1 VTRAVVSIDGVLVE
15 PERATISVF
24 DRGLLYG
31 DGCFEVLRTWGGV
44 AVELSAHLDRMF
56 ETIGFLAIKSLP
68 REAIGAAVEAA
79 IRAAGPGEHRIR
91 IVVTRGPGGVATP
104 LAELGP
110 GRTIIIVEPL
120 VPAATEGVSLAVV
133 DWALPPRS
141 GRGHKT
147 LAYLDHVIARE
158 LARAAGADEGVRL
171 DASGA
176 VVEGATSNLFI
187 VTGGAVA
194 TPTTVGGVLPGIVR
208 ERVLAICGQLGI
220 AAEARRV
227 TLDELHAA
235 DEIFVTSSVRGVVP
249 ITALDSVPREVGPIT
264 ARIATTY
271 VTSMNSLPASSGSRL
286 ER

>member
-1 VTRAVVSIDGVLVE
+1 MTAAVVSIDGVLVA
-15 PERATISVF
+15 PERAVISVF

-44 AVELSAHLDRMF
+44 AVELAAHLDRMF
-56 ETIGFLAIKSLP
+56 ETIAALAIKSMP
-68 REAIGAAVEAA
+68 REAIAAAVEAA
-79 IRAAGPGEHRIR
+79 IDAAGDGEHRIR
-91 IVVTRGPGGVATP
+91 IVVTRGPGGIAMP
-104 LAELGP
+104 LAALGP
-110 GRTIIIVEPL
+110 GHAIVIVEPL
-120 VPAATEGVSLAVV
+120 SLGASDGVTLAVV
-133 DWALPPRS
+133 DWALPPRP

-176 VVEGATSNLFI
+176 VVEGATSNLF
-187 VTGGAVA
+187 VVSSGAVA
-194 TPTTVGGVLPGIVR
+194 TPMVVGGVLPGIVR
-208 ERVLAICGQLGI
+208 ERVLSICGELGI

-235 DEIFVTSSVRGVVP
+235 DEIFVTSSVRGVVAV
-249 ITALDSVPREVGPIT
+249 TSLDSVVRQVGPTT
-264 ARIATTY
+264 ARIATAY
-271 VTSMNSLPASSGSRL
+271 VTQMKSLPASRGSRR